1 MIGLLGGVLLQG
13 LGKMTTDYFQ
23 RGQTK
28 AANALA
34 AQMER
39 EAMAK
44 DGLVNAM
51 DTMEKYRRNQQQF
64 MEEQDAA
71 KKALL
76 QQEQVNLRE
85 QMKNYGYEDDTD
97 VNQHIVKI
105 REQLRSKGDPRF
117 MNVREMTM
125 KGSGQSGF

>member
-1 MIGLLGGVLLQG
+1 MIGLLGGMLLQG

-28 AANALA
+28 EANALA

-71 KKALL
+71 KRALL

-97 VNQHIVKI
+97 VNQYIVKI